1 MSEQWLGQ
9 SVRRKE
15 DVRLIS
21 GHGRFIDDSQPA
33 GAVRHAAILRS
44 PHAHARILGVT
55 ASQALQAPGVIAVLT
70 PEDVLAWANPFP
82 VGVERPPAYYP
93 LATDRARFAGEP
105 VAVVVAR
112 TRYEAE
118 DALDLIEVAYEPL
131 DAVVDPERALAT
143 DAPILHEQLG
153 TNIGC
158 EQHLTYGEPDEV
170 FAQADVTLK
179 RRFRFPKFSSTPME
193 TYGVVAAYD
202 PFEDSFTIWSNFQ
215 GPFAMHSV
223 IARALKVP
231 EHRLRLIVPADSGG
245 GFGIKNGAFPYMT
258 LIALAARKAGTPV
271 KWIEDRGEHLAAS
284 SSGTDRVA
292 DVEIAATRDGHILG
306 LRGRLFDNVG
316 AYIRA
321 PEPGCLFRPVGNWVG
336 PYTFKA
342 LDFECLA
349 VMTNKS
355 MTGPNRGYGCGHA
368 YFQLERLVDLLA
380 AEVGLDP
387 AEVRRRNMI
396 PAGAFPYVTPSGGC
410 YDSGDYQATF
420 DLLLEQADY
429 GNLRRAQQQA
439 RAEGR
444 LVGIGLATTV
454 DPSVSNMGYVTM
466 AYSRETRAKPNYLP
480 KSGATDMCQINV
492 DPAGN
497 FTVTIN
503 TAPQGQGH
511 ETVVAQLLADK
522 FGLRPEDVRVVASM
536 DTAERGWSISSGN
549 YSSRFAAT
557 TAGAVASAADRVAD
571 KLVRIA
577 AQQLE
582 TTPDDIELVNGR
594 FQVKG
599 VPERQAS
606 IRRLAGLV
614 HWQPTALP
622 QGMDAGLEAS
632 GSWSF
637 QSALPPDDDNQV
649 NSSQTYGFSAEL
661 ALVEV
666 DRETGEV
673 VVQHIVSVHDAG
685 KLLNPSL
692 VDGQVHGSV
701 VHGLGGALLEDMA
714 YGEDGQFLA
723 ASFMDYLCP
732 LATEVPTIE
741 TGHFETPSPN
751 SRLGAKGI
759 GEASAMSVPVLIAN
773 AVADALAPLG
783 VEVTEL
789 PLSPNKVRDLI
800 RNAAQSVNV

>member
-1 MSEQWLGQ
+1 
-9 SVRRKE
+9 
-15 DVRLIS
+15 
-21 GHGRFIDDSQPA
+21 
-33 GAVRHAAILRS
+33 
-44 PHAHARILGVT
+44 
-55 ASQALQAPGVIAVLT
+55 
-70 PEDVLAWANPFP
+70 
-82 VGVERPPAYYP
+82 RPPAYYA
-93 LATDRARFAGEP
+93 LATDRARFVGEP

-118 DALDLIEVAYEPL
+118 DALDLIEVEYEPL
-131 DAVVDPERALAT
+131 TPVVDPELALAAG
-143 DAPILHEQLG
+143 APILHDDLG
-153 TNIGC
+153 SNIGC
-158 EQHLTYGEPDEV
+158 EQRLSYGDPDRV
-170 FAQADVTLK
+170 FAEADVLIR

-193 TYGVVAAYD
+193 TYGVVATYD
-202 PFEDSFTIWSNFQ
+202 PFESSYTVWSNFQ

-231 EHRLRLIVPADSGG
+231 EHRLRLVVPADSGG
-245 GFGIKNGAFPYMT
+245 GFGIKNGAFPYMA
-258 LIALAARKAGTPV
+258 LMALAARKAGTAV
-271 KWIEDRGEHLAAS
+271 KWIEDRGEHLSAS

-292 DVEIAATRDGHILG
+292 DVEIAGTRDGMILG
-306 LRGRLFDNVG
+306 LRGRLMDNVG

-336 PYTFKA
+336 PYTFQA

-368 YFQLERLVDLLA
+368 YFHLERLVDLLA
-380 AEVGLDP
+380 DEVGLDP
-387 AEVRRRNMI
+387 AELRRRNMI
-396 PAGAFPYVTPSGGC
+396 PSTAFPYVTPAGGR
-410 YDSGDYQATF
+410 YDSGDYQAAF
-420 DLLLEQADY
+420 GLLLEQAGY
-429 GNLRRAQQQA
+429 AELRQMQAQA
-439 RAEGR
+439 RAQGR

-466 AYSRETRAKPNYLP
+466 AYSRETRAKASYLP
-480 KSGATDMCQINV
+480 KSGATDMCLITV
-492 DPAGN
+492 DPGGN

-511 ETVVAQLLADK
+511 ETVVAQLLAER
-522 FGLRPEDVRVVASM
+522 FGLKLEDIRVVGSL

-557 TAGAVASAADRVAD
+557 TAGAVAGAADRLAD
-571 KLVRIA
+571 KMTLIA

-582 TTPDDIELVNGR
+582 TTPEDLELVNGR

-599 VPERQAS
+599 APDRQTS

-622 QGMDAGLEAS
+622 EGMDPGLEAS
-632 GSWSF
+632 GTWSF
-637 QSALPPDDDNQV
+637 QSALPPDDDGQV

-661 ALVEV
+661 AVVEV

-673 VVQHIVSVHDAG
+673 RVDRVVSIHDAG
-685 KLLNPSL
+685 RLLNPAL
-692 VDGQVHGSV
+692 ADGQVHGSI
-701 VHGLGGALLEDMA
+701 VHGLGGALYEDMA
-714 YGEDGQFLA
+714 YGADGQFLA

-732 LATEVPTIE
+732 LATEVPDIE
-741 TGHFETPSPN
+741 TGHLETLSPN

-773 AVADALAPLG
+773 AVADALKPLG
-783 VEVTEL
+783 VDITEL
-789 PLSPNKVRDLI
+789 PLSPTRVRGLI
-800 RNAAQSVNV
+800 RNAS

>member
-1 MSEQWLGQ
+1 
-9 SVRRKE
+9 
-15 DVRLIS
+15 
-21 GHGRFIDDSQPA
+21 
-33 GAVRHAAILRS
+33 
-44 PHAHARILGVT
+44 
-55 ASQALQAPGVIAVLT
+55 VITVLT
-70 PEDVLAWANPFP
+70 PDDVLHWANPFP
-82 VGVERPPAYYP
+82 VGVERPPNYYA

-112 TRYEAE
+112 NRYEAE
-118 DALDLIEVAYEPL
+118 DALDLIDVEYEPL
-131 DAVVDPERALAT
+131 EPVVDPELALAAT
-143 DAPILHEQLG
+143 APVLHEQLG
-153 TNIGC
+153 TNVGC
-158 EQHLTYGEPDEV
+158 EQRLTYGDVDEV
-170 FAQADVTLK
+170 FARAEILIK

-193 TYGVVAAYD
+193 TYGVVASYD
-202 PFEDSFTIWSNFQ
+202 PFEESYAIWSNFQ

-231 EHRLRLIVPADSGG
+231 EHRLRLVVPSDSGG
-245 GFGIKNGAFPYMT
+245 GFGIKNGAFPYMA
-258 LIALAARKAGTPV
+258 LMALAARKAGTAV

-292 DVEIAATRDGHILG
+292 EVELAGTRDGLILG
-306 LRGRLFDNVG
+306 LRGRLMDNVG

-336 PYTFKA
+336 PYTFQT
-342 LDFECLA
+342 LDFDCLA

-396 PAGAFPYVTPSGGC
+396 PASAFPYVTPSGGR
-410 YDSGDYQATF
+410 YDSGDYPAAF
-420 DLLLEQADY
+420 DLLLDQAGY
-429 GNLRRAQQQA
+429 GELRQAQQQA
-439 RAEGR
+439 RDQGR

-466 AYSRETRAKPNYLP
+466 AYSRETREKPNYLP

-511 ETVVAQLLADK
+511 ETVVAQLLADR
-522 FGLRPEDVRVVASM
+522 FGLKPEDVRVVASL
-536 DTAERGWSISSGN
+536 DTAERGWSITSGN

-557 TAGAVASAADRVAD
+557 TAGAVAGAADRLAD
-571 KLVRIA
+571 KMTRIA

-599 VPERQAS
+599 APDRQTS

-622 QGMDAGLEAS
+622 EGMDPGLEAS
-632 GSWSF
+632 GAWSF
-637 QSALPPDDDNQV
+637 QSALPPDADGQV

-661 ALVEV
+661 AVVEV

-673 VVQHIVSVHDAG
+673 IVERIVSVHDAG

-692 VDGQVHGSV
+692 ADGQVHGSI

-741 TGHFETPSPN
+741 TAHMETPSPN

-759 GEASAMSVPVLIAN
+759 GEASSMSIPVLIAN
-773 AVADALAPLG
+773 AVADALSPLG
-783 VEVTEL
+783 VDVTEL
-789 PLSPNKVRDLI
+789 PLSPNKVRELI
-800 RNAAQSVNV
+800 RAAAQP